1 LIGAGTVNIRSRGS
15 GPTDHN
21 TVSCYFP
28 IPDPRKCRF
37 SIVPRQDWAVA
48 GKPLSKMRHP
58 QYRPGHQQVTL
69 RRVAAMLAKIPRAPS
84 GLACMSTC
92 PLRFIAS
99 HEATTEM
106 FTRSSNRLGGA
117 LPEKEPRI
125 SQWRPFRM
133 LLGVRIHVIPRL
145 RARCKDIHR
154 WVMDRGIVQAAR
166 LQTENIWQSLKFH
179 DH

>member
-1 LIGAGTVNIRSRGS
+1 VVDRLIAKWTAHRDPPVGLHRGLPTELSCQTVCLDQAIENYATNFPTSTQLNELDRTAGSS
-15 GPTDHN
+15 
-21 TVSCYFP
+21 
-28 IPDPRKCRF
+28 
-37 SIVPRQDWAVA
+37 
-48 GKPLSKMRHP
+48 
-58 QYRPGHQQVTL
+58 QVTL